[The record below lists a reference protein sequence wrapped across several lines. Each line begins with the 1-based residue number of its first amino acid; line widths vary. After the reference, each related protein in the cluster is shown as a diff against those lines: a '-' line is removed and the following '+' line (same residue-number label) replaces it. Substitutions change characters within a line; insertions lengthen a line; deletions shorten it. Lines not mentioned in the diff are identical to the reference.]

1 MANVPPLRLSR
12 SQLAQFLKDQEQ
24 IRAFENL
31 FSVVEPLADGSSSSD
46 FVELGSAQASANEAL
61 ATIASVAHDAAVC
74 CAVTQAKAQ
83 DALDR
88 TATLEQEMPVAI
100 AAAENKANQA
110 LALVSDLSATVDG
123 LQMQPASQPRKRQ
136 RFGMFWD
143 TTTQTAAAINTAY
156 AVTYNSPSGDPYWSN
171 VALLLHMDG
180 ANGST
185 TFIDSSIA
193 PKTVTAGGNA
203 QISTAQS
210 RFGGSSAAFDGAG
223 DALFVANSSAFN
235 LANSDFTIE
244 GWVRFNVAPAA
255 GRYDAILTK
264 RAIQTPEVPRWVQ
277 IYREGDSANVGK
289 LMFNADA
296 NSDLPWDVLLLSTT
310 TLNANVWY
318 FFAVTRSGNTFRLF
332 INGTQEASATS
343 SITIS
348 VDSEPITI
356 GGAGTI
362 IDAPLNGNID
372 ELRIT
377 TGVARYTSNFTPPA
391 APFPDGA
398 YSQNLNQGVVLRSPS
413 EVQVD
418 TEGVY
423 NFQFSVQIDKT
434 SGGSANFWTWWRVN
448 GVNVP
453 ASASQIQIQG
463 NNHEIF
469 GAANILL
476 DLKAGDYVQLMWA
489 VSDTTVQLQYF
500 PASGPVPEIPSVI
513 LTVTGNIRS
522 ET

>member
-31 FSVVEPLADGSSSSD
+31 FSVVEPLSDGSSSSE

-110 LALVSDLSATVDG
+110 IALVSDLSATVDG

-156 AVTYNSPSGDPYWSN
+156 AVTYNSSSLASADPDFAN
-171 VALLLHMDG
+171 VSLLLHMDG

-185 TFIDSSIA
+185 TFLDSSVPA
-193 PKTVTAGGNA
+193 KTVTAFGNA
-203 QISTAQS
+203 QISTTDP
-210 RFGGSSAAFDGAG
+210 RFGTGCGLFDGSSDRISVPHSADFDFGSG
-223 DALFVANSSAFN
+223 DL
-235 LANSDFTIE
+235 TIE
-244 GWVRFNVAPAA
+244 FYIRPAVIGGDRNIIGKRVGTNFGPFSVVITPAGKVNARFSSN
-255 GRYDAILTK
+255 GTTWGIDI
-264 RAIQTPEVPRWVQ
+264 
-277 IYREGDSANVGK
+277 VG
-289 LMFNADA
+289 ATT
-296 NSDLPWDVLLLSTT
+296 LSTT
-310 TLNANVWY
+310 SYQHV
-318 FFAVTRSGNTFRLF
+318 AVTRSCTSFRLF
-332 INGTQEASATS
+332 VDGILDGSATMS
-343 SITIS
+343 GALVASTEA
-348 VDSEPITI
+348 VWI
-356 GGAGTI
+356 GDNSLGTAG
-362 IDAPLNGNID
+362 LNGRLD

-377 TGVARYTSNFTPPA
+377 KGVARYTAGFTPPT

-398 YSQNLNQGVVLRSPS
+398 YSQNLNQGVVLRNPS

-423 NFQFSVQIDKT
+423 NFQFSVQLDKT

>member
-1 MANVPPLRLSR
+1 MATIPPLRLSR

-31 FSVVEPLADGSSSSD
+31 FSIVEPLADGSASSD

-123 LQMQPASQPRKRQ
+123 MQMQPASQPRKRQ

-156 AVTYNSPSGDPYWSN
+156 AVTYNSSSISSADPDFAN
-171 VALLLHMDG
+171 VSLLLHMNG
-180 ANGST
+180 TNGST
-185 TFIDSSIA
+185 TFLDSSITA
-193 PKTVTAGGNA
+193 KTVTSTNGA

-210 RFGGSSAAFDGAG
+210 RFGGASGLFDGVNDYLDVSG
-223 DALFVANSSAFN
+223 TTDFDFGTG
-235 LANSDFTIE
+235 DFTIE
-244 GWVRFNVAPAA
+244 TFIRPSSTGGLRCIFSRQDLGPTGPTSMAVQVRLNGTFLESVFRQSGSATVYVTT
-255 GRYDAILTK
+255 GTTAIATN
-264 RAIQTPEVPRWVQ
+264 TWTHV
-277 IYREGDSANVGK
+277 
-289 LMFNADA
+289 
-296 NSDLPWDVLLLSTT
+296 
-310 TLNANVWY
+310 
-318 FFAVTRSGNTFRLF
+318 AVTRASGTVRLF
-332 INGTQEASATS
+332 VAGNVDGTTAGVTS
-343 SITIS
+343 S
-348 VDSEPITI
+348 
-356 GGAGTI
+356 
-362 IDAPLNGNID
+362 LNSTTSTPKVAALAIATLPVTDFFNGYMD
-372 ELRIT
+372 EVRVT
-377 TGVARYTSNFTPPA
+377 KGVARYTANFTPPA
-391 APFPDGA
+391 APFPDGS
-398 YSQNLNQGVVLRSPS
+398 YSQNLNQGVVLRNPS

-423 NFQFSVQIDKT
+423 NFQFSVQLDKT